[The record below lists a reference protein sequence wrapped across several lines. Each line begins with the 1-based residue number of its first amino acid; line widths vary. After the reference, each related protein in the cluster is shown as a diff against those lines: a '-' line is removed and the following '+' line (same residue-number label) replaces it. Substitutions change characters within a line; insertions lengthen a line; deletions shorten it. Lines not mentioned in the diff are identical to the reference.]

1 MNYPPLVGVLP
12 ALSRCRWNQW
22 SKGNSGCAI
31 PIVTVPHAVWN
42 FELSLK
48 G

>member
-1 MNYPPLVGVLP
+1 MNSDDFDK
-12 ALSRCRWNQW
+12 LSDELKK
-22 SKGNSGCAI
+22 KG
-31 PIVTVPHAVWN
+31 IVTVPHAVWN

>member
-1 MNYPPLVGVLP
+1 MDF
-12 ALSRCRWNQW
+12 
-22 SKGNSGCAI
+22 NSIVRAERLTRNVSSVF
-31 PIVTVPHAVWN
+31 VTVPHAVWN